1 MENIETLLA
10 AVAQFDDD
18 ETVNTRVRSGRSED
32 CGSSPAIRETDDSQ
46 LGGVMMGVS
55 GDSVVEKQSAVVNPP
70 PVAMS
75 TGQVIGSVEKKK
87 RGRPPRGQVAVK
99 PPPMKRKKV
108 EEEEEDVCFI
118 CFDGGSLV
126 LCDRKGCPKAYH
138 PACIKRDEAF
148 FRSKAKW
155 NCGWHICSVCRKASH
170 YLCYTCT
177 YSLCKGCTKDAD
189 YVCVRGNKGFCTTC
203 MRTIM
208 LIENKDQA
216 NNESVQVD
224 FDDKTSW
231 EYLFKMYWTYL
242 KEKLSL
248 TMSEVTRAKNPRKVV
263 GIVPCKL
270 QSTHVHHNAQNG
282 KVSNSYWSSEH
293 LELNKSKE
301 QLSFPNKHPLST
313 KMLSIDR
320 DRENPSSA
328 KGIDETSHNND
339 IVEPTIDKGSDNLII
354 DKDMDKPCID
364 KDTDKPS
371 TEKDLDKSNI
381 EKDVCLPITD
391 KDSEWASKDLLEFV
405 AHMRNGDTAVLSQFD
420 VQSLLLDYIRRNNLR
435 DPRRKSQIICDLR
448 LKNLFGKP
456 RVGHIEMLKLL
467 EFHFLIK
474 DDTQKNAFIPAGFVG
489 QVANDVEVGGNS
501 YDLLTTS
508 KSRKRKAC
516 KKGEEKQVQTNFDEY
531 AAIDIHNINL
541 IYLRRNLME
550 NLIQDKDMFHDKV
563 IGSIV
568 RIRISSNDQKQD
580 IYRLVHVVGTSKVA
594 EPCKIGDRT
603 TDIMLE
609 VLNLDKKEAIAIDAI
624 SNQEFSED
632 ECRRLRQSIRCGL
645 AKRFTVGEIQRK
657 AMALLAVRL
666 YDLLESEIV
675 RLNHLR
681 DRASEKGHKK
691 EYPFF
696 ISLHFR
702 ACGDVCGPSSMKAI
716 EYVEKLQLL
725 KSPEER
731 QRRLREVPEIHADP
745 KMDPNYETEEDA
757 EGGNNSKQDGYV
769 RPNVSGFTRNGK
781 QPLKK
786 GKEEGS
792 IQTQNRMNERADV
805 SGSYWSQKH
814 GSPVNISVSANGG
827 RSDQAIRTS
836 GSETSTATVSLENS
850 PYANN
855 IETEKFWHYR
865 DPSSKIQ
872 GPFSM
877 LQLRKW
883 STTGLFPPDMR
894 IWTNNEQYDSLLLID
909 ALSGQF
915 HGLSEMLYNFSAQS
929 QELGA
934 APDNRLLKCD
944 TGSGGSEDTNKSV
957 RDSNQTEAALHC
969 GNLNVLSNKN
979 TEFVRADGSGSSW
992 PQCWDLLND
1001 NNSST
1006 DKVQESS
1013 EVPSSS
1019 LGQAY
1024 IAHVDRGPESDGLN
1038 YGPQCGDTNSSGP
1051 TIVQTSGEHDCENQS
1066 NNQSQLGQSSKEN
1079 VRSSP
1084 INLNSSIMDSS
1095 SDFADVAKLPSSS
1108 KQDGYIDSSDLPS
1121 PTPRTSSKDWEVQTA
1136 ERPQPMSSD
1145 FPMQNTDI
1153 LEVPTPTPKSNNED
1167 QRDQVDVTHKSVLT
1181 SSPAPNTGPSWGS
1194 ASSLVM
1200 TGAQLPEIANE
1211 WCGYSPTPAKP
1222 FVEEWDS
1229 GLVPASS
1236 LKPPEVTHEHYT
1248 TSDSNQLIHPPPSL
1262 PVPTLP
1268 DWQLSINEPI
1278 EFDALGEDSVSDL
1291 LAEVD
1296 AMESQGV
1303 FPFPASAMKF
1313 GKELME
1319 DFKDD
1324 CFSSIED
1331 FSPTPDPGKS
1341 DALSSTEEIQLNCH
1355 FSMGCKPIGASNSDA
1370 LDPFRR
1376 SSVHSSASSEGETSF
1391 PVYPGEAG
1399 SEFHPP
1405 APNNTSQDMVGKT
1418 MALGTG
1424 SEAMESGRVMVQGNI
1439 NLVTVQGNVNLVLG
1453 GPSQGIT
1460 DLGWGTNPGTAWGN
1474 PSTNCTAPIGSL
1486 PWDGQR
1492 KYGGERFAGPRDWG
1506 YQGGEPGFGRGR
1518 PLWGRQP
1525 YVGGGYSRPLPKGQ
1539 RICKFYESG
1548 RCKKGAFCDYLHP

>member
-10 AVAQFDDD
+10 ALAQFDDD
-18 ETVNTRVRSGRSED
+18 ETVVTTGKPED
-32 CGSSPAIRETDDSQ
+32 CRSLPAVREMEDSQ
-46 LGGVMMGVS
+46 LRGVMMGVS
-55 GDSVVEKQSAVVNPP
+55 ADSVDEKTPAVVNPP
-70 PVAMS
+70 LVALS
-75 TGQVIGSVEKKK
+75 TGQMIENTKNK
-87 RGRPPRGQVAVK
+87 RGRPPRGQVGVK
-99 PPPMKRKKV
+99 PPPVKRKKV
-108 EEEEEDVCFI
+108 EEEEDVCFI

-138 PACIKRDEAF
+138 PACVKRDEAF

-189 YVCVRGNKGFCTTC
+189 YVCVRGNKGFCKTC
-203 MRTIM
+203 MKTIM

-248 TMSEVTRAKNPRKVV
+248 TMSEVTQAKNPRKGV

-270 QSTHVHHNAQNG
+270 QSTHVHHNAHNG
-282 KVSNSYWSSEH
+282 KVANSYGSCEH
-293 LELNKSKE
+293 LELNKSEE
-301 QLSFPNKHPLST
+301 QLSFLNKDQLST
-313 KMLSIDR
+313 KMSDR
-320 DRENPSSA
+320 DTEKPSRA
-328 KGIDETSHNND
+328 KGADEPSHNND
-339 IVEPTIDKGSDNLII
+339 IVEPSIEEGSDNLII

-371 TEKDLDKSNI
+371 TEKDHKSNI
-381 EKDVCLPITD
+381 EKNACLPNTD
-391 KDSEWASKDLLEFV
+391 KVTEWASKDLLEFV
-405 AHMRNGDTAVLSQFD
+405 SYMKNGDTKVLSQFD
-420 VQSLLLDYIRRNNLR
+420 VQSLLLDYIKRNNLR
-435 DPRRKSQIICDLR
+435 DPRQKSQIICDSR

-467 EFHFLIK
+467 EFQFLIK

-489 QVANDVEVGGNS
+489 AVANDLEFGGNS
-501 YDLLTTS
+501 YDLLKAN
-508 KSRKRKAC
+508 KSRKKKMS
-516 KKGEEKQVQTNFDEY
+516 KKGEEKQPQTNFDEY
-531 AAIDIHNINL
+531 AAIDMYNINL

-550 NLIQDKDMFHDKV
+550 NLIQDKEKFQDKV

-568 RIRISSNDQKQD
+568 RIRISSNDQKQE
-580 IYRLVHVVGTSKVA
+580 IYRLVHVVGTSKVS
-594 EPCKIGDRT
+594 EPYKIGVRT
-603 TDIMLE
+603 IDIMLE

-645 AKRFTVGEIQRK
+645 AKLFTVGEIQRK
-657 AMALLAVRL
+657 AIALLEVRL
-666 YDLLESEIV
+666 NDLLEAEIV

-691 EYPFF
+691 E
-696 ISLHFR
+696 LR
-702 ACGDVCGPSSMKAI
+702 V
-716 EYVEKLQLL
+716 YVEKLQLL

-731 QRRLREVPEIHADP
+731 QRRLSEVPEVHADP
-745 KMDPNYETEEDA
+745 KMDPNYESEDDA
-757 EGGNNSKQDGYV
+757 EGANNSKQDGYA
-769 RPNVSGFTRNGK
+769 RPNVYGFTQNGK

-792 IQTQNRMNERADV
+792 IQTLSRVNERADG

-814 GSPVNISVSANGG
+814 ASPFNISILANDG
-827 RSDQAIRTS
+827 RSDQGMQVS

-850 PYANN
+850 PYAKNF
-855 IETEKFWHYR
+855 ETEKLWHYH

-872 GPFSM
+872 GPFSIV
-877 LQLRKW
+877 QLRKW

-894 IWTNNEQYDSLLLID
+894 IWTNNEHYDSLLLTD
-909 ALSGQF
+909 ALCGQF
-915 HGLSEMLYNFSAQS
+915 HGSSEVPYNFSALP
-929 QELGA
+929 QEHVA
-934 APDNRLLKCD
+934 SPDDKLLNCD
-944 TGSGGSEDTNKSV
+944 TKRSKDINKTG
-957 RDSNQTEAALHC
+957 RDSNPTGAALHC
-969 GNLNVLSNKN
+969 SNLNVLSNKN
-979 TEFVRADGSGSSW
+979 TKFVRADGSGSSSW
-992 PQCWDLLND
+992 PLCWDLLND

-1006 DKVQESS
+1006 GKVQASS
-1013 EVPSSS
+1013 VVPSS
-1019 LGQAY
+1019 LGQTY
-1024 IAHVDRGPESDGLN
+1024 ISHLNRGHKSDGFD
-1038 YGPQCGDTNSSGP
+1038 YGPQCGEKNTSRPAEVQVSG
-1051 TIVQTSGEHDCENQS
+1051 GHDCEDQS
-1066 NNQSQLGQSSKEN
+1066 NNRSQLGRLSKEN

-1084 INLNSSIMDSS
+1084 INLNSSIMDST
-1095 SDFADVAKLPSSS
+1095 SDFADMAKLPSSS
-1108 KQDGYIDSSDLPS
+1108 KQDGYIDISDLPS
-1121 PTPRTSSKDWEVQTA
+1121 PTPRTSNNEWEVQTA
-1136 ERPQPMSSD
+1136 ERQPSMSSD
-1145 FPMQNTDI
+1145 FPMQNSDI
-1153 LEVPTPTPKSNNED
+1153 MEVPTPTPKSNNED
-1167 QRDQVDVTHKSVLT
+1167 QGGQVALT
-1181 SSPAPNTGPSWGS
+1181 KKTALMSSPAPNTGPSWGS
-1194 ASSLVM
+1194 ASSLVA
-1200 TGAQLPEIANE
+1200 TGAQLPKIVDE
-1211 WCGYSPTPAKP
+1211 WCGSSPTPARQ
-1222 FVEEWDS
+1222 FVQEWDS
-1229 GLVPASS
+1229 ALVSSSS
-1236 LKPPEVTHEHYT
+1236 LKTPEVTHAHFT
-1248 TSDSNQLIHPPPSL
+1248 TATSDSNQFTHSPPSL

-1291 LAEVD
+1291 WAEVD

-1303 FPFPASAMKF
+1303 FPSPASAMKF

-1341 DALSSTEEIQLNCH
+1341 DALSSTEEIQLNCQ
-1355 FSMGCKPIGASNSDA
+1355 FSMGCKPIGLSNPDP
-1370 LDPFRR
+1370 LDPLRR
-1376 SSVHSSASSEGETSF
+1376 SSVHSSASSEGETNF
-1391 PVYPGEAG
+1391 PVYQGEAG

-1405 APNNTSQDMVGKT
+1405 GQKIMSQDMVGTT

-1424 SEAMESGRVMVQGNI
+1424 SEATDSGRVMVQGNI

-1460 DLGWGTNPGTAWGN
+1460 DLGWGTNQGTAWGN
-1474 PSTNCTAPIGSL
+1474 QNTNCSAPNGSL

-1492 KYGGERFAGPRDWG
+1492 KYGGERFPCPRDWA
-1506 YQGGEPGFGRGR
+1506 YLGGEPGFGRGR
-1518 PLWGRQP
+1518 PTWGRQP
-1525 YVGGGYSRPLPKGQ
+1525 YGGGGYSRPLPKGQ
-1539 RICKFYESG
+1539 RDLDPDKAVRLVTHSSF
-1548 RCKKGAFCDYLHP
+1548 